1 VITANEV
8 KIYPPQSEHTKYMEK
23 IISIQYLRAAAA
35 IAVVCAHTFGGFGAE
50 GVDLF
55 FVISGFIMF
64 YIIESMPEKS
74 AKSFFL
80 DRFFRIAPMYYLAT
94 ATFVLL
100 GYAQISSFHQVV
112 QVITFLKYYETAPLL
127 SIGWTLEYEFVFYS
141 ICAIAI
147 LVFKDFRLRLWFV
160 VAALLSA
167 VILIDFYAFSDKK
180 YGHFAEFLFGIF
192 IYLLYKKK
200 IIPSDNLLLG
210 IIGLFTSICIFFVS
224 NMLYSDGFTYLR
236 FIGFGI
242 PSALLL
248 TSTLCMRRQIGNY
261 YSFEYLGNASYSIYI
276 THTITLYS
284 YYSLTGYNRGETLLS
299 DVASFGLAV
308 SIGCI
313 VHSFLEI
320 PVSKSIRRMRLLKN
334 KNIA

>member
-1 VITANEV
+1 
-8 KIYPPQSEHTKYMEK
+8 MEK

-35 IAVVCAHTFGGFGAE
+35 IAVVGAHTFWGFGAE

-64 YIIESMPEKS
+64 YIIGNTPKKS
-74 AKSFFL
+74 AISFFL
-80 DRFFRIAPMYYLAT
+80 DRYFRIAPMYYLAT
-94 ATFVLL
+94 AVIVLL
-100 GYAQISSFHQVV
+100 GFVQISSFHQVV

-127 SIGWTLEYEFVFYS
+127 SIGWTLEYEFIFYS
-141 ICAIAI
+141 LCAIAI

-160 VAALLSA
+160 IAVLISA
-167 VILIDFYAFSDKK
+167 VILIDFYVFSDKK

-200 IIPSDNLLLG
+200 LIPSDNLLLG
-210 IIGLFTSICIFFVS
+210 LIGFFTSIGMFLISQMF
-224 NMLYSDGFTYLR
+224 YSDGFTYLR

-248 TSTLCMRRQIGNY
+248 TSILCMRRRIGNY
-261 YSFEYLGNASYSIYI
+261 YSIEYLGNASYSIYI

-284 YYSLTGYNRGETLLS
+284 YYSLTGYTRGENLFS
-299 DVASFGLAV
+299 DVISFGLAICV
-308 SIGCI
+308 GCI
-313 VHSFLEI
+313 MHSFLEKPI
-320 PVSKSIRRMRLLKN
+320 AKTIRQIR
-334 KNIA
+334 

>member
-1 VITANEV
+1 
-8 KIYPPQSEHTKYMEK
+8 MEK
-23 IISIQYLRAAAA
+23 IVSIQYLRAAAA
-35 IAVVCAHTFGGFGAE
+35 IAVVGAHTFWGFGGE

-64 YIIESMPEKS
+64 YIIESRPEKS

-94 ATFVLL
+94 LTFVLL
-100 GYAQISSFHQVV
+100 GFVQISNFHQII

-141 ICAIAI
+141 LCAVAI
-147 LVFKDFRLRLWFV
+147 LIFKDFRLRLWFV
-160 VAALLSA
+160 IAVLLFA

-200 IIPSDNLLLG
+200 FIPSDNLLLG
-210 IIGLFTSICIFFVS
+210 LIGFFTSIGIFFLS
-224 NMLYSDGFTYLR
+224 NMLYYDGFTYLR

-248 TSTLCMRRQIGNY
+248 TSLLCMRRRIGNY

-284 YYSLTGYNRGETLLS
+284 YYSLTGYDRGQNLLS
-299 DVASFGLAV
+299 DVVSFALV
-308 SIGCI
+308 ICIGCI
-313 VHSFLEI
+313 VHSLLEK
-320 PVSKSIRRMRLLKN
+320 PLAKTIRLIRSLKT
-334 KNIA
+334 

>member
-1 VITANEV
+1 
-8 KIYPPQSEHTKYMEK
+8 MEK

-35 IAVVCAHTFGGFGAE
+35 IAVVGAHTFWGFGAE

-74 AKSFFL
+74 AKQFFL
-80 DRFFRIAPMYYLAT
+80 DRYFRIAPMYYLAT

-100 GYAQISSFHQVV
+100 GFAQISSFHQVI

-141 ICAIAI
+141 MCAIAI
-147 LVFKDFRLRLWFV
+147 LIFKDFRLRLLFV
-160 VAALLSA
+160 IAALLSA

-192 IYLLYKKK
+192 TYLLYKKK
-200 IIPSDNLLLG
+200 IIPSDSLLLG
-210 IIGLFTSICIFFVS
+210 LFGLFASIGMFFVA
-224 NMLYSDGFTYLR
+224 NLVYSDGFTYLR

-248 TSTLCMRRQIGNY
+248 ISILCMRKQIVIYHN
-261 YSFEYLGNASYSIYI
+261 FEYLGNASYSIYI
-276 THTITLYS
+276 THTITLHS
-284 YYSLTGYNRGETLLS
+284 YYSLTGYNRGENLLS
-299 DVASFGLAV
+299 DIVSFGLAIC
-308 SIGCI
+308 IGCI
-313 VHSFLEI
+313 VHSFIEI
-320 PVSKSIRRMRLLKN
+320 PIAKSIRRMRLLN
-334 KNIA
+334 N